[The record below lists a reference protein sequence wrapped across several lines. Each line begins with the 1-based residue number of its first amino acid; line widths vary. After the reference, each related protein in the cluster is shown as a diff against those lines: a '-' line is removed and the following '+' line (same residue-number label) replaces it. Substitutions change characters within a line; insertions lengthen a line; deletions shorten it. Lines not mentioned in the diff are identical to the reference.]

1 MQPELK
7 LRVTSALVMGVV
19 ALFALWMGGGAF
31 ALLAAAVA
39 VLVHHEWATMTA
51 LRSRAPL
58 ALGASW
64 AAVALVAVLTVLG
77 LGALGVVVIAVGAVA
92 TGALALPAGSRRIAG
107 WAALGVVY
115 AGFAGLAAAEIR
127 ANTTIGLIA
136 MAYLLAI
143 VWATDIFAYFCGRA
157 IGGPK
162 LAPKISPG
170 KTWSGAIFGM
180 FAGTAA
186 GTAIALLTVERG
198 GLSVPLIAA
207 ILSVTSQLGDLF
219 ESWMK
224 RKFAVKDSGRLIP
237 GHGGVMD
244 RVDGLVFAAFT
255 AFLIAVL
262 ALGRLPTGEAGSS
275 IADALMGL

>member
-7 LRVTSALVMGVV
+7 LRVVSAVAMGVV
-19 ALFALWMGGGAF
+19 ALVAVWLGGAVF
-31 ALLAAAVA
+31 GLLVAAVA
-39 VLVHHEWATMTA
+39 ILVHHEWVTMIA
-51 LRSRAPL
+51 LRLRAPP
-58 ALGASW
+58 AFAASW
-64 AAVALVAVLTVLG
+64 IAVAVVAVLTVLG
-77 LGALGVVVIAVGAVA
+77 LGALGVQAIVA
-92 TGALALPAGSRRIAG
+92 GALVAGCLALVAGGPRLAG

-115 AGFAGLAAAEIR
+115 AGFAGLATAEIR
-127 ANTTIGLIA
+127 ANSTIGLVA

-157 IGGPK
+157 LGGPK

-186 GTAIALLTVERG
+186 GTAVALLTVERG
-198 GLSVPLIAA
+198 GLWVPLIAA

-224 RKFAVKDSGRLIP
+224 RRCAVKDSGRLIP

-255 AFLIAVL
+255 AFLIAVV
-262 ALGRLPTGEAGSS
+262 ALGRLPSGEAGSS